1 MLENSGQV
9 SRRPSPPP
17 WTLRRVG
24 EATLGTDSARHQLVT
39 RALPAGLT
47 IGTLMVVVVLMVQA
61 ILEDPGRI
69 GQDFRFYATPGSAG
83 WRGGSCTFR
92 GSSRASTNSH

>member
-1 MLENSGQV
+1 
-9 SRRPSPPP
+9 
-17 WTLRRVG
+17 
-24 EATLGTDSARHQLVT
+24 
-39 RALPAGLT
+39 
-47 IGTLMVVVVLMVQA
+47 MVVVVLMVQA

-69 GQDFRFYATPGSAG
+69 GQDFRFYATSGSAG